1 MSRPYF
7 FQRILRRAAEHR
19 WLPDGR
25 LLEFYPPFLAMRIK
39 VLEVSPQWRKVRI
52 RLPLNTISRNPGG
65 VMFGGFQLM
74 HKYTLFVRNAATAAS
89 DNSEHHDKQHYPDK
103 SWDKVE
109 DACPPVK
116 LSLL

>member
-1 MSRPYF
+1 MSTAVMSTTVVSSEVVMRTVIDPTAMMAANINIMSH
-7 FQRILRRAAEHR
+7 QRHI
-19 WLPDGR
+19 G
-25 LLEFYPPFLAMRIK
+25 
-39 VLEVSPQWRKVRI
+39 S
-52 RLPLNTISRNPGG
+52 

-89 DNSEHHDKQHYPDK
+89 DNSEHPDKQHYPDK

-116 LSLL
+116 LYLL